1 LDTGTVFAHGATI
14 DGRCFCRWRIRARL
28 SGYSKKPDLRGRKG
42 AQSFS
47 FSEALLKH
55 FSFFRCLAFWQTPA
69 PMLLRRSNPRSS
81 PIPGPLARRLHL
93 VELTALE
100 LTRGRIDMVPG
111 NNPPASFSSS
121 FSWSIEK
128 LRFAALVLVATALPA
143 AILAM
148 ASVAAVRV
156 LGLTWLFAIA
166 RLAHGIARRATSG
179 AAVLMVDQSGIL
191 DLRLMPRRI
200 GWHEI
205 ETVFPVNIDRSRVVD
220 LSLRSPGITLA
231 GTRWLIRLGA
241 IVQQAQGVPAITIS
255 MLLLDGQV
263 VDLLAAIARYRPDLV
278 PASAM
283 RHATAQ

>member
-1 LDTGTVFAHGATI
+1 MS
-14 DGRCFCRWRIRARL
+14 RILAKFRSDA
-28 SGYSKKPDLRGRKG
+28 
-42 AQSFS
+42 AAEEQS
-47 FSEALLKH
+47 A
-55 FSFFRCLAFWQTPA
+55 
-69 PMLLRRSNPRSS
+69 
-81 PIPGPLARRLHL
+81 PLANTRPLAQRLHL
-93 VELTALE
+93 VELAS
-100 LTRGRIDMVPG
+100 GRIDMVPVTK
-111 NNPPASFSSS
+111 PPASFSSSFSSS

-128 LRFAALVLVATALPA
+128 LRFAAIALVAAALPA

-148 ASVAAVRV
+148 AAPAAVRV

-179 AAVLMVDQSGIL
+179 TAVLMIDQSGIL

-205 ETVFPVNIDRSRVVD
+205 EAVFPVNIDHSRVVD
-220 LSLRSPGITLA
+220 LSLRRPDITLA
-231 GTRWLIRLGA
+231 GTRWLTRLGA

-263 VDLLAAIARYRPDLV
+263 ADLLADIARYRPDLV